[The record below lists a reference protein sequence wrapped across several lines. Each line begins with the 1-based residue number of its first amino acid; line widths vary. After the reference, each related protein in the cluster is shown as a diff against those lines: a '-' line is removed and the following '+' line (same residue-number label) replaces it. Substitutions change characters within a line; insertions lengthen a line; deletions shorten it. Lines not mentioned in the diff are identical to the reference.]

1 MATRLSITTDRREDG
16 ASVVTAAGEID
27 LTNIDAFAAAL
38 DGRRA
43 GSVMARR

>member
-1 MATRLSITTDRREDG
+1 MATRLTITADRREDG

-38 DGRRA
+38 EDGVR
-43 GSVMARR
+43 GSVMARP